1 MTVEEKPSIN
11 TKKTKKRAHGVHE
24 ENRIGELP
32 CFVSFLPFVLFVVQD
47 FRFCTHRME
56 TSA

>member
-1 MTVEEKPSIN
+1 MTVEEKPSIS
-11 TKKTKKRAHGVHE
+11 TKKPAHGVHE

-32 CFVSFLPFVLFVVQD
+32 FFVSFVVQD

>member
-1 MTVEEKPSIN
+1 MTVEEKPSIDTKN
-11 TKKTKKRAHGVHE
+11 TKIRAHGVHE

-32 CFVSFLPFVLFVVQD
+32 FFVSFVLFVVQD

>member
-1 MTVEEKPSIN
+1 MTIEEKPSIT
-11 TKKTKKRAHGVHE
+11 TKDTKKRAHAIHE

-32 CFVSFLPFVLFVVQD
+32 FFVSFVLFVVQD